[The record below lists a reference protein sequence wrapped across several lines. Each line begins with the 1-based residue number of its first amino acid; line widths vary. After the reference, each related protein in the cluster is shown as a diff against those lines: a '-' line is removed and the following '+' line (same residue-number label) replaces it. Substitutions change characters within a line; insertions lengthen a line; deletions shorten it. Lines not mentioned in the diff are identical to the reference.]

1 MKSKARVE
9 EHNVSLE
16 PKNGWR
22 DAPDTNSAGKI
33 RLAQWTL
40 VRYPLERA
48 SMKCVRFQTRNGFT
62 NDDPFRIYRTIMR
75 SEDDSQTRIQT
86 ACLLVLVAV
95 CITFSVYWL
104 RPVLVPLVVA
114 FFVVSGITPVLSV
127 LEKRL
132 GVTRIV
138 AAGLT
143 FLFGVVVLILF
154 GCSIWVSMID
164 LSTNAQAYRN
174 RVRHL
179 VNRVESYLPAR
190 LSFSDSIKPP
200 ARTSPTSVSSEDAS
214 TIRPDSDA
222 SSTSQSTENSTE
234 NTDGDP
240 QSDAVRSQMQNEE
253 DKISKSQSSSLLMAD
268 DDIDGNEFAVAD
280 SKPSD
285 KASQFVDQMVRDG
298 ITTLSQVFISLV
310 STSIVVL
317 IYVFFLLIG
326 TPSINHSPTL
336 SEVDQQ
342 IRSYLS
348 LKTVISIFTGLVFG
362 LALRLFGVPMAF
374 TFGVLAFLLNFVPN
388 VGPIV
393 ASLLPIPL
401 IILDPDGT
409 VGWMAATIT
418 VICTIQL
425 ISGNVVEPKIMGN
438 SSDLHPVTIL
448 VGLMFWGMMW
458 GVIGMFLATP
468 IMAALKIILGRI
480 PTTRSIADLMAGRW
494 TFAPLKQQDQLT
506 SENTG

>member
-1 MKSKARVE
+1 MRPEEDPQKRV
-9 EHNVSLE
+9 
-16 PKNGWR
+16 
-22 DAPDTNSAGKI
+22 
-33 RLAQWTL
+33 
-40 VRYPLERA
+40 
-48 SMKCVRFQTRNGFT
+48 
-62 NDDPFRIYRTIMR
+62 
-75 SEDDSQTRIQT
+75 QT

-114 FFVVSGITPVLSV
+114 FFVVSGISPVLSI

-143 FLFGVVVLILF
+143 FLAGVIVLIIF

-174 RVRHL
+174 RVSTI
-179 VNRVESYLPAR
+179 VNRVESYLPQR
-190 LSFSDSIKPP
+190 LSFREPITPL
-200 ARTSPTSVSSEDAS
+200 TNQSPTPVETSSQNGPGQVRNTSSAQTS
-214 TIRPDSDA
+214 TQTPQVTTADSETKSDNEEVVA
-222 SSTSQSTENSTE
+222 EKTSTEEASVPTTNQIKTGPAD
-234 NTDGDP
+234 TATFTKTQP
-240 QSDAVRSQMQNEE
+240 RSE
-253 DKISKSQSSSLLMAD
+253 
-268 DDIDGNEFAVAD
+268 
-280 SKPSD
+280 
-285 KASQFVDQMVRDG
+285 KASQFVDQLVTYG
-298 ITTLSQVFISLV
+298 ITTLSQTFVSLV
-310 STSIVVL
+310 STSVVVL

-326 TPSINHSPTL
+326 TPSISHSPTL
-336 SEVDQQ
+336 SEIDRQ

-362 LALRLFGVPMAF
+362 LALRMLGVPMAF

-401 IILDPDGT
+401 IILDPEGS

-480 PTTRSIADLMAGRW
+480 PGTKSIADLMAGRW
-494 TFAPLKQQDQLT
+494 TFDASKQQLNASSQT
-506 SENTG
+506 QG

>member
-1 MKSKARVE
+1 
-9 EHNVSLE
+9 
-16 PKNGWR
+16 
-22 DAPDTNSAGKI
+22 
-33 RLAQWTL
+33 
-40 VRYPLERA
+40 
-48 SMKCVRFQTRNGFT
+48 
-62 NDDPFRIYRTIMR
+62 MR
-75 SEDDSQTRIQT
+75 SEDDPQTRVQT
-86 ACLLVLVAV
+86 ACLLVLVSV

-114 FFVVSGITPVLSV
+114 FFVVSGISPVLSV

-143 FLFGVVVLILF
+143 FLFGVIVLIIF
-154 GCSIWVSMID
+154 GCSIWVSMLD

-179 VNRVESYLPAR
+179 VDRVESYLPDR
-190 LSFSDSIKPP
+190 LSFRDSIKPVSRKNLTP
-200 ARTSPTSVSSEDAS
+200 PKSSPRTNSSDDTTSPTTSPQTLQAGDSPPRSSVGESSTEDAR
-214 TIRPDSDA
+214 TDM
-222 SSTSQSTENSTE
+222 SSVQT
-234 NTDGDP
+234 TD
-240 QSDAVRSQMQNEE
+240 R
-253 DKISKSQSSSLLMAD
+253 
-268 DDIDGNEFAVAD
+268 AD
-280 SKPSD
+280 SYGEASVDGIATTPGNPSE

-310 STSIVVL
+310 STSVVVL
-317 IYVFFLLIG
+317 IYVFFLLSG
-326 TPSINHSPTL
+326 TPSISHSPTL
-336 SEVDQQ
+336 SEVDKQ

-401 IILDPDGT
+401 IILDPNGT

-468 IMAALKIILGRI
+468 IMAAVKIILGRF
-480 PTTRSIADLMAGRW
+480 PTTKSIADLMAGRW
-494 TFAPLKQQDQLT
+494 TFDLSKQQEEST
-506 SENTG
+506 SRAPS

>member
-1 MKSKARVE
+1 
-9 EHNVSLE
+9 
-16 PKNGWR
+16 
-22 DAPDTNSAGKI
+22 
-33 RLAQWTL
+33 
-40 VRYPLERA
+40 
-48 SMKCVRFQTRNGFT
+48 
-62 NDDPFRIYRTIMR
+62 MR
-75 SEDDSQTRIQT
+75 SEDDPHTRIQT

-114 FFVVSGITPVLSV
+114 FFVVSGISPVLSV

-143 FLFGVVVLILF
+143 FLFGVIVLVSF
-154 GCSIWVSMID
+154 GCSIWVSMLD

-179 VNRVESYLPAR
+179 VDRVESYLPER
-190 LSFSDSIKPP
+190 LSFRDSINSESRIKSKPGQP
-200 ARTSPTSVSSEDAS
+200 ESSPGVSSQHDSTSPNTSIETSSKDEIESRVGPGGVSPDNTPLAKAS
-214 TIRPDSDA
+214 ILSADRADLGEGMYVTGNANGPDK
-222 SSTSQSTENSTE
+222 T
-234 NTDGDP
+234 
-240 QSDAVRSQMQNEE
+240 
-253 DKISKSQSSSLLMAD
+253 
-268 DDIDGNEFAVAD
+268 
-280 SKPSD
+280 SD

-310 STSIVVL
+310 STSVVVL

-336 SEVDQQ
+336 SEVDRQ

-393 ASLLPIPL
+393 ASLLPVPL
-401 IILDPDGT
+401 IILAPDGT

-425 ISGNVVEPKIMGN
+425 VSGNVVEPKIMGN

-480 PTTRSIADLMAGRW
+480 STTKSIADLMAGRW
-494 TFAPLKQQDQLT
+494 TFAPLKQQDGSTVQ
-506 SENTG
+506 SPG

>member
-1 MKSKARVE
+1 
-9 EHNVSLE
+9 
-16 PKNGWR
+16 
-22 DAPDTNSAGKI
+22 
-33 RLAQWTL
+33 
-40 VRYPLERA
+40 
-48 SMKCVRFQTRNGFT
+48 
-62 NDDPFRIYRTIMR
+62 MR
-75 SEDDSQTRIQT
+75 SEDDPQIRVQT

-114 FFVVSGITPVLSV
+114 FFVVSGISPVLSV

-138 AAGLT
+138 AAGLS
-143 FLFGVVVLILF
+143 FLAGLIVLIIF

-174 RVRHL
+174 RVRTL
-179 VNRVESYLPAR
+179 VDRVESYLPER
-190 LSFSDSIKPP
+190 LSLRDSIKPATGKKSTP
-200 ARTSPTSVSSEDAS
+200 PKSNPNSANSTTPSATSAAAATPQTTGPTAPLGPGNESAKNATVENGSAPKTAS
-214 TIRPDSDA
+214 AETENETSALRPDS
-222 SSTSQSTENSTE
+222 E
-234 NTDGDP
+234 P
-240 QSDAVRSQMQNEE
+240 
-253 DKISKSQSSSLLMAD
+253 KKKS
-268 DDIDGNEFAVAD
+268 E
-280 SKPSD
+280 

-310 STSIVVL
+310 STSVIVL

-326 TPSINHSPTL
+326 TPSISHSPTL
-336 SEVDQQ
+336 SEVDRQ

-362 LALRLFGVPMAF
+362 LALRMFGVPMAF

-401 IILDPDGT
+401 IILDPNGT
-409 VGWMAATIT
+409 VAWMAATIT

-468 IMAALKIILGRI
+468 IMAALKIILGRV
-480 PTTRSIADLMAGRW
+480 PTTKSIADLMAGRW
-494 TFAPLKQQDQLT
+494 TFDLSKHQEDST
-506 SENTG
+506 SKASN